1 MWGDVAFDLL
11 IDLLAIALITI
22 GATIVNGL
30 NDVSAKILA
39 KEKDLQKAYNSVKT
53 AANISLYVGI
63 IILVIGVLA
72 IAWMFVPVQIPFA
85 GKEIVKALFG
95 GGIIIAMIVIAIYYN
110 NAYVDIHSSAFYKL
124 SRGDVRKALDS
135 TLSYLRMLMEFYYAV
150 AVIFLLIFVGMIV
163 YDVSKN
169 TNDEE
174 EIGEEGSLNDI
185 DED

>member
-39 KEKDLQKAYNSVKT
+39 KEQDLQKAYNSIKT

-63 IILVIGVLA
+63 IILVIGFLA
-72 IAWMFVPVQIPFA
+72 IAWMFVPVRVPFV

-95 GGIIIAMIVIAIYYN
+95 AGIIISALIIAVYYN

-124 SRGDVRKALDS
+124 SRGDVRKALDA
-135 TLSYLRMLMEFYYAV
+135 TLSYLRLLMQFYYAV
-150 AVIFLLIFVGMIV
+150 AAIFLLIFVGIIV

-169 TNDEE
+169 ADEDEAYKE
-174 EIGEEGSLNDI
+174 EYGEEG
-185 DED
+185 